1 MKKTVIIGAILMLLI
16 IVIQTEIIAQDT
28 HPFPASPIYSSVMQ
42 SFRIDNDGR
51 FRLYGGYGYFFTHK
65 KGSIKV
71 LRDGKEIAEY
81 SFRVS
86 PSKLP
91 KYEYDGINIVSGKND
106 VLGLYIKKSGNYEL
120 AFYMGGKKFYS
131 FPFSLNLKASS
142 DPYSQKKTII
152 ANGDW
157 NDYAY
162 FYQSSRSNRL
172 TFNAFFRS
180 ETGQP
185 QPSRGKVIVRRDR
198 DKKVVAFYQT
208 RFRREVWW
216 TKQSFILNSSGRLN
230 SKGEYFDTKEWDS
243 SKDKFADGNYTVTLE
258 VSGKHHGTYK
268 FSVKGGKIQYQGRQ
282 VRGKTEP
289 IRFIEG
295 GRTQFW
301 VKRIQ
306 E

>member
-1 MKKTVIIGAILMLLI
+1 MKKTVITGAMLLI
-16 IVIQTEIIAQDT
+16 IMLQMQVIAQNA
-28 HPFPASPIYSSVMQ
+28 HPFPPSPIHSTVMQ
-42 SFRIDNDGR
+42 SFWIGEDGR
-51 FRLYGGYGYFFTHK
+51 FKLNGGYGYFFTHK

-71 LRDGKEIAEY
+71 LLDGAEIAEY

-86 PSKLP
+86 PSSLP
-91 KYEYDGINIVSGKND
+91 MYEYDGLEIISGKNNS
-106 VLGLYIKKSGNYEL
+106 LGLYLKNSGNYEL
-120 AFYMGGKKFYS
+120 AFYMGEKKFYS
-131 FPFSLNLKASS
+131 YPFSLNLKASS
-142 DPYSQKKTII
+142 DPYSLKKTVI

-162 FYQSSRSNRL
+162 FYQNNRSNRL
-172 TFNAFFRS
+172 TFNVFFRS
-180 ETGQP
+180 ETGST

-216 TKQSFILNSSGRLN
+216 KKQSFILNSSGRLN
-230 SKGEYFDTKEWDS
+230 SKGDYFDTREWDS

-258 VSGKHHGTYK
+258 VSSKPHGTYK
-268 FSVKGGKIQYQGRQ
+268 FSVKGGKIQHQGRQ

-289 IRFIEG
+289 NRFIEG

-301 VKRIQ
+301 VKRIRKG
-306 E
+306 